1 MGSTIA
7 TIIAIPIGLI
17 FVFLAVR
24 LAVKVI
30 ALAASLL
37 FKIITA
43 ILNPNAFQ
51 TGRSPAQRLQDY
63 FYGFRGRENFNA
75 FFKNSIHKVF
85 NSLTPFRK
93 RRKQMST
100 EEQMPPAKIPPEA
113 TAPDKKK
120 SPLLG
125 YAIIGIVVFV
135 VLAAFAGRF
144 FTTIPAGHV
153 GVGTL
158 FGKVKSDVYTEG
170 IHLKNPLMKITLFDA
185 RQKTYKDAM
194 GVPSS
199 DQLITKFDLSIQY
212 RLIKEQA
219 PVMLKETGT
228 PKEVLDVHMMPL
240 LRSLMREIG
249 KSVPRAENFYE
260 QAVQQ
265 RIQEEL
271 LTGLSGLAQKG
282 IKIEKLLIRDVTLP
296 SIITNAVMRK
306 KEAAQ
311 AAEKAKEE
319 LKKFRVDQ
327 ERKEAQ
333 AEAEKKA
340 ELIQANKKK
349 EVMLIAANAQ
359 LEAAKIEA
367 KAILVRAEAEA
378 AAKKKL
384 IDAVTLEGYVRLESM
399 KVLKELQ
406 KGNHL
411 IIVDPNAASPL
422 PFLNLDKIQ
431 NPK

>member
-1 MGSTIA
+1 MSTDA
-7 TIIAIPIGLI
+7 
-17 FVFLAVR
+17 
-24 LAVKVI
+24 
-30 ALAASLL
+30 
-37 FKIITA
+37 
-43 ILNPNAFQ
+43 
-51 TGRSPAQRLQDY
+51 D
-63 FYGFRGRENFNA
+63 
-75 FFKNSIHKVF
+75 F
-85 NSLTPFRK
+85 NSSDVPVEKQAEPPKKTK
-93 RRKQMST
+93 RSLF
-100 EEQMPPAKIPPEA
+100 
-113 TAPDKKK
+113 
-120 SPLLG
+120 SLG
-125 YAIIGIVVFV
+125 IGGVVV
-135 VLAAFAGRF
+135 VLIAAFMVTRF

-158 FGKVKSDVYTEG
+158 FGKVQSSIYTEG
-170 IHLKNPLMKITLFDA
+170 IHVINPLVKITLFDA
-185 RQKTYKDAM
+185 RQKTHKEAM

-228 PKEVLDVHMMPL
+228 PKEVLEVHMLPL

-249 KSVPRAENFYE
+249 KSVARAENFYE

-271 LTGLSGLAQKG
+271 LAGLSNLAKKG

-319 LKKFRVDQ
+319 LKKFKVDQ

-333 AEAEKKA
+333 AEAEKRA

-349 EVMLIAANAQ
+349 EVMLIGASAQ
-359 LEAAKIEA
+359 LEAARIEA
-367 KAILVRAEAEA
+367 QSVLVKAEAEA
-378 AAKKKL
+378 EAKRKI
-384 IDAVTLEGYVRLESM
+384 IDAITLEGYLKLESM
-399 KVLKELQ
+399 SVLRELQ
-406 KGNHL
+406 GGNHL
-411 IIVDPNAASPL
+411 IILDPNTTSPL
-422 PFLNLDKIQ
+422 PFLNLDKIR
-431 NPK
+431 K

>member
-1 MGSTIA
+1 MSPDAKFNPLEVTQTTRPKFIS
-7 TIIAIPIGLI
+7 
-17 FVFLAVR
+17 
-24 LAVKVI
+24 VI
-30 ALAASLL
+30 
-37 FKIITA
+37 
-43 ILNPNAFQ
+43 
-51 TGRSPAQRLQDY
+51 
-63 FYGFRGRENFNA
+63 
-75 FFKNSIHKVF
+75 
-85 NSLTPFRK
+85 
-93 RRKQMST
+93 
-100 EEQMPPAKIPPEA
+100 
-113 TAPDKKK
+113 
-120 SPLLG
+120 LG
-125 YAIIGIVVFV
+125 GIVVV
-135 VLAAFAGRF
+135 AFLFFIVSRF

-158 FGKVKSDVYTEG
+158 FGKVQSDIYTEG
-170 IHLKNPLMKITLFDA
+170 IHLINPIVKITLFDA
-185 RQKTYKDAM
+185 RQKTHKEDM

-199 DQLITKFDLSIQY
+199 DQLITRFDLSIQY

-228 PKEVLDVHMMPL
+228 PNEVIEVHMMPL

-271 LTGLSGLAQKG
+271 LAGLSILAQKG

-333 AEAEKKA
+333 AEAEKKSRVNPGKQ
-340 ELIQANKKK
+340 EK
-349 EVMLIAANAQ
+349 
-359 LEAAKIEA
+359 
-367 KAILVRAEAEA
+367 RG
-378 AAKKKL
+378 
-384 IDAVTLEGYVRLESM
+384 DAH
-399 KVLKELQ
+399 Q
-406 KGNHL
+406 CQC
-411 IIVDPNAASPL
+411 PA
-422 PFLNLDKIQ
+422 
-431 NPK
+431 

>member
-1 MGSTIA
+1 MSPDADFNPPETKEA
-7 TIIAIPIGLI
+7 KPQ
-17 FVFLAVR
+17 R
-24 LAVKVI
+24 LSQKAKPRI
-30 ALAASLL
+30 MPLL
-37 FKIITA
+37 FGGIA
-43 ILNPNAFQ
+43 VLFVAGFIL
-51 TGRSPAQRLQDY
+51 S
-63 FYGFRGRENFNA
+63 
-75 FFKNSIHKVF
+75 
-85 NSLTPFRK
+85 
-93 RRKQMST
+93 
-100 EEQMPPAKIPPEA
+100 
-113 TAPDKKK
+113 
-120 SPLLG
+120 
-125 YAIIGIVVFV
+125 
-135 VLAAFAGRF
+135 RF

-158 FGKVKSDVYTEG
+158 FGKVQNDIYTEG
-170 IHLKNPLMKITLFDA
+170 IHLINPLVKITLFDA
-185 RQKTYKDAM
+185 RQKTHKEEM

-228 PKEVLDVHMMPL
+228 PKEVIDVHMMPL

-249 KSVPRAENFYE
+249 KSVPRAEDFYE
-260 QAVQQ
+260 QSVQQ

-271 LTGLSGLAQKG
+271 LAGLSLLSQKG

-349 EVMLIAANAQ
+349 EVMLIGANAQ
-359 LEAAKIEA
+359 LEAARIEA
-367 KAILVRAEAEA
+367 KSILVRAEAEA
-378 AAKKKL
+378 AAKRK
-384 IDAVTLEGYVRLESM
+384 IIEAVSLEGYLKLESM
-399 KVLKELQ
+399 NVLKELQ
-406 KGNHL
+406 NGNHL
-411 IIVDPNAASPL
+411 IILDPNTTTPL

-431 NPK
+431 K